1 MTTPANLDEL
11 RRVKDPAARALAAAA
26 YIAAR
31 EEAIREARRIRDA
44 AIVEYAKEH
53 SISQTAKAC
62 GVSESTVKVVTR

>member
-1 MTTPANLDEL
+1 VTPRNLDEL
-11 RRVKDPAARALAAAA
+11 RAVKDPARRAQDAAA
-26 YIAAR
+26 YIVEREKAIKAAR
-31 EEAIREARRIRDA
+31 QIRDA